1 MAKNILVTGST
12 GKQGGGVIDAL
23 ANNPNFTLLAQT
35 RNATGSGAQKLTSK
49 GNNIKVVEGDQ
60 EDVPGLFANA
70 KKAAGGDIWGVY
82 SVQISQGKGVTHEG
96 EIKQGKAMV
105 DEAVKAGVKQFVYSS
120 VERGGD
126 EESWN
131 NPTPIPHFESKYQ
144 IEHHLRDNAKQMG
157 WTVLRPGMPSTAP
170 SPIFNIR

>member
-49 GNNIKVVEGDQ
+49 GNNIKVVQGDQ

-70 KKAAGGDIWGVY
+70 KKVAGGDIWGCLLY
-82 SVQISQGKGVTHEG
+82 TSPS
-96 EIKQGKAMV
+96 
-105 DEAVKAGVKQFVYSS
+105 
-120 VERGGD
+120 
-126 EESWN
+126 
-131 NPTPIPHFESKYQ
+131 P
-144 IEHHLRDNAKQMG
+144 RDG
-157 WTVLRPGMPSTAP
+157 LLSRMPSSA
-170 SPIFNIR
+170 